1 MNKHPIEGGSRNTY
15 SRLMLQEPELS
26 AGLNNQ
32 LGSYQTLSI
41 QCVRIIQ
48 LLNLHWFGTDLEGT
62 TLFVV
67 NNFIQRLDA

>member
-15 SRLMLQEPELS
+15 SRLMLQEQELS